1 MTVWDS
7 SGLFLGLGKDLET
20 VFGSTH
26 LVEQLLFSY
35 VPLSLTFDFDLILGS
50 FLNFIWVLMDY
61 FGVGVG
67 LKKCFVSTDVVEQLL
82 FSIVSSIL
90 TFDFDLI
97 LESFFTFWGPNVQFL
112 GSE

>member
-1 MTVWDS
+1 
-7 SGLFLGLGKDLET
+7 
-20 VFGSTH
+20 
-26 LVEQLLFSY
+26 
-35 VPLSLTFDFDLILGS
+35 
-50 FLNFIWVLMDY
+50 MDY

-67 LKKCFVSTDVVEQLL
+67 LKKCFGSTDVVEQLL

-97 LESFFTFWGPNVQFL
+97 LESFFTSWGLNVQFL